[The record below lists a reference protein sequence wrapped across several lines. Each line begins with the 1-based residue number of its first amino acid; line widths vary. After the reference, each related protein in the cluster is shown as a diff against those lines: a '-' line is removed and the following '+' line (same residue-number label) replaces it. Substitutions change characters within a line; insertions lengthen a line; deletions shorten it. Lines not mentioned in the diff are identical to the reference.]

1 LGSEPQPRLSDLSIE
16 ELQAMCREIQ
26 NRVVVNDSVINQW
39 HKEAN
44 Q

>member
-1 LGSEPQPRLSDLSIE
+1 MPTETIDLSKLTIQ